1 MTQTA
6 TQTAAPAT
14 IPLGS
19 DQHVVACRGLT
30 KVFKDFWLR
39 NRVTAVND
47 VDLTIRRGEV
57 FGLLG
62 PNGSG
67 KSTTIKIILG
77 LLHATR
83 GRAVV
88 FGHPPEDVEIKKRV
102 GYLPEESYLYRFL
115 NPRETLDY
123 YGRLFHQNTAQRRK
137 RIDMLLDMVGLTHAQ
152 RRPVGEFSKGMQRKV
167 GLAQALI
174 NDPELLILDE
184 PTTGMDPLATA
195 DVKRLILT
203 LKQRGKTVLLC
214 SHLLSDVEDV
224 CDRVAIMFGGK
235 VRQEGTVDELLT
247 SEERTTLTTGD
258 LEQEDVDAIEQA
270 LIARGKHLDRVDRPR
285 RRLED
290 LFLEIV
296 ESAKTEGLRTSGAE
310 SGGRIA
316 EFLSEGGEAS
326 AAGEE
331 PGGESLVSSLLAAG
345 GPESPEQAADAGKAA
360 ESTPRAAPAPAPEP
374 KGQGKVRDERDEIDS
389 LLADDSV
396 PSSQPQAAPAEP
408 AAKREEDEA
417 DRSVIDDL
425 LGGEEKQDKR

>member
-1 MTQTA
+1 MTQIA
-6 TQTAAPAT
+6 TQTDAPAAPA
-14 IPLGS
+14 IPASAGA
-19 DQHVVACRGLT
+19 DQPVVACRGLT

-39 NRVTAVND
+39 NRVTAVSD

-88 FGHPPEDVEIKKRV
+88 FGHPPEDVDIKKRV

-123 YGRLFHQNTAQRRK
+123 YGRLFHQNAAQRRK

-214 SHLLSDVEDV
+214 SHLLADVEDV

-247 SEERTTLTTGD
+247 SEERTTITAGD
-258 LEQEDVDAIEQA
+258 LEQGDIDAVEQA
-270 LIARGKHLDRVDRPR
+270 LLARGKHLDRVDRPR
-285 RRLED
+285 RRLEE

-296 ESAKTEGLRTSGAE
+296 ESAKAEGLRTSGAE

-316 EFLSEGGEAS
+316 EFLAEGGEVS
-326 AAGEE
+326 APREE
-331 PGGESLVSSLLAAG
+331 PEGEAVVSSLLGAG
-345 GPESPEQAADAGKAA
+345 EPSAEEPPAGTEKAV
-360 ESTPRAAPAPAPEP
+360 EP
-374 KGQGKVRDERDEIDS
+374 KRQTQTGPTRGRETPEEIAS
-389 LLADDSV
+389 LLAEESE
-396 PSSQPQAAPAEP
+396 PSSQP
-408 AAKREEDEA
+408 EA
-417 DRSVIDDL
+417 GLARADVSPTGVESGAGRGGPLGDRRSAR
-425 LGGEEKQDKR
+425 G

>member
-6 TQTAAPAT
+6 TQTVSKGPAATGGEP
-14 IPLGS
+14 
-19 DQHVVACRGLT
+19 HVVACRGLT

-47 VDLTIRRGEV
+47 VDLAIGRGEV

-88 FGHPPEDVEIKKRV
+88 FGHPPEDVDIKKRV

-123 YGRLFHQNTAQRRK
+123 YGRLFHQNAAQRRK

-195 DVKRLILT
+195 DVKRLIHT

-214 SHLLSDVEDV
+214 SHLLADVEDV

-247 SEERTTLTTGD
+247 SDERTTITAGD
-258 LEQEDVDAIEQA
+258 LDPNDIDAIEQA
-270 LIARGKHLDRVDRPR
+270 LLARGKHLDRVDHPR

-296 ESAKTEGLRTSGAE
+296 ESAKAEGLRTAGAE

-316 EFLSEGGEAS
+316 DFLAQDGAGAESEPAPEGEAV
-326 AAGEE
+326 
-331 PGGESLVSSLLAAG
+331 VSSLLTPAESDGEARPAG
-345 GPESPEQAADAGKAA
+345 AEKAA
-360 ESTPRAAPAPAPEP
+360 EPSAETEQTPAEPE
-374 KGQGKVRDERDEIDS
+374 EIRS
-389 LLADDSV
+389 LLADEDV
-396 PSSQPQAAPAEP
+396 PSSQPEAGTPPPASGEKEGEDTHEP
-408 AAKREEDEA
+408 NEG

-425 LGGEEKQDKR
+425 LGEPSEQSKRS

>member
-14 IPLGS
+14 STVSS
-19 DQHVVACRGLT
+19 DQNVVACRGLT

-88 FGHPPEDVEIKKRV
+88 FGHPPQDVEIKKRV

-123 YGRLFHQNTAQRRK
+123 YGRLFHQNASQRRK

-195 DVKRLILT
+195 DVKRLIHT

-214 SHLLSDVEDV
+214 SHLLADVEDV

-235 VRQEGTVDELLT
+235 VRQQGTVEELLT

-258 LEQEDVDAIEQA
+258 LEQADIDAIEQA
-270 LIARGKHLDRVDRPR
+270 LVARGKHLDRVDRPR

-296 ESAKTEGLRTSGAE
+296 ESAKSEGLRTSGAE

-316 EFLSEGGEAS
+316 EFLAEGGDAS
-326 AAGEE
+326 IASEE
-331 PGGESLVSSLLAAG
+331 PGGEALVSSLLAAG
-345 GPESPEQAADAGKAA
+345 ESDSQERAAGAKKAVEPAA
-360 ESTPRAAPAPAPEP
+360 EPAPEP
-374 KGQGKVRDERDEIDS
+374 ASKRAEGEAQHEREEIDS
-389 LLADDSV
+389 LLADESV
-396 PSSQPQAAPAEP
+396 PSSQPQAAPPEP
-408 AAKREEDEA
+408 SPKQEREDA
-417 DRSVIDDL
+417 DRSVIDNL

>member
-1 MTQTA
+1 MTQTDPQS
-6 TQTAAPAT
+6 TTAALLEP
-14 IPLGS
+14 GS
-19 DQHVVACRGLT
+19 RDTDLPQARPSEKHVVACRGLT

-83 GRAVV
+83 GRVAV
-88 FGHPPEDVEIKKRV
+88 FGHPPEDVDVKKRI

-115 NPRETLDY
+115 NARETLDY
-123 YGRLFHQNTAQRRK
+123 YGRLFHQNAAQRRK

-214 SHLLSDVEDV
+214 SHLLADVEDV
-224 CDRVAIMFGGK
+224 CDRVAVMFGGK
-235 VRQEGTVDELLT
+235 VRQEGTVDDLLT
-247 SEERTTLTTGD
+247 SDERTTLTAGD
-258 LEQEDVDAIEQA
+258 LTQADVDAIEQA
-270 LIARGKHLDRVDRPR
+270 LMGRGKHIDRVDRPR
-285 RRLED
+285 RRLEE

-296 ESAKTEGLRTSGAE
+296 EQAQAEGLQTSGAR
-310 SGGRIA
+310 SGGRVA
-316 EFLSEGGEAS
+316 EFLAEGGEPAEVE
-326 AAGEE
+326 GEAV
-331 PGGESLVSSLLAAG
+331 VSSLMSAAEPPAEAPAEAEREPAAG
-345 GPESPEQAADAGKAA
+345 GRKAVAPTPSETEDELASLMSEEPKAEQ
-360 ESTPRAAPAPAPEP
+360 PPEP
-374 KGQGKVRDERDEIDS
+374 PRKE
-389 LLADDSV
+389 
-396 PSSQPQAAPAEP
+396 AASEEEP
-408 AAKREEDEA
+408 AKGEA

-425 LGGEEKQDKR
+425 LGGEDSGKK

>member
-6 TQTAAPAT
+6 TQTPAPAASA
-14 IPLGS
+14 IPAAAGV

-39 NRVTAVND
+39 NRVTAVSD

-88 FGHPPEDVEIKKRV
+88 FGHPPEDVDIKKRV
-102 GYLPEESYLYRFL
+102 GFLPEESYLYRFL

-123 YGRLFHQNTAQRRK
+123 YGRLFHQNAAQRRK

-174 NDPELLILDE
+174 NDPEVLILDE

-195 DVKRLILT
+195 DVKRLIHT

-214 SHLLSDVEDV
+214 SHLLADVEDV

-247 SEERTTLTTGD
+247 RDERTTITADD
-258 LEQEDVDAIEQA
+258 LEQGDIDAIEQA
-270 LIARGKHLDRVDRPR
+270 LLARGKHLDRVDRPR
-285 RRLED
+285 GRLED

-296 ESAKTEGLRTSGAE
+296 ESAKSEGLRTSGAE

-316 EFLSEGGEAS
+316 EFLAEGGEAS
-326 AAGEE
+326 APREE
-331 PGGESLVSSLLAAG
+331 PKGEAVLSSLLGDGEPSAEDPPAG
-345 GPESPEQAADAGKAA
+345 TGKAV
-360 ESTPRAAPAPAPEP
+360 ETPAQTGPTRERETPE
-374 KGQGKVRDERDEIDS
+374 EIAS
-389 LLADDSV
+389 LLAEERE
-396 PSSQPQAAPAEP
+396 PSSQPEASSPEPPSSQPASHQD
-408 AAKREEDEA
+408 REEA

-425 LGGEEKQDKR
+425 LSDEEKEGKR